1 MSYAKNIEACKA
13 ACVDK
18 GGINTHSY
26 CKEECERKMSK
37 EMPSSLDKF
46 AATLAKKDGGRRRRR
61 RTRRKSRKKRRKSS
75 KKRRKSRKSK
85 KRKSRRRRR
94 R

>member
-26 CKEECERKMSK
+26 CKEECERTMSK
-37 EMPSSLDKF
+37 KMPSSLGKIF
-46 AATLAKKDGGRRRRR
+46 ATLAKKDGGRRRRR
-61 RTRRKSRKKRRKSS
+61 RTRRKSRKKRRKSR
-75 KKRRKSRKSK
+75 KKRRKSRK

>member
-1 MSYAKNIEACKA
+1 MDN
-13 ACVDK
+13 
-18 GGINTHSY
+18 
-26 CKEECERKMSK
+26 
-37 EMPSSLDKF
+37 
-46 AATLAKKDGGRRRRR
+46 ATLAKRDLARSNRMACMKRCPEGEEGDGCISVCQKIGREGGRRRRR
-61 RTRRKSRKKRRKSS
+61 RTRRKSRKKRRKSR